1 MKVLSFKVP
10 EALDRK
16 LSAVVKRRG
25 VARSD
30 VVREAL
36 VHYLDNAREVR
47 RGSFLDLAG
56 ELVGCV
62 KDAPADLSSNPRH
75 LADFGK

>member
-1 MKVLSFKVP
+1 MKVLSFKISD
-10 EALDRK
+10 ALDRK

-25 VARSD
+25 LAKSD

-36 VHYLDNAREVR
+36 VRYFNSARKVP

-56 ELVGCV
+56 DLVGCV
-62 KDAPADLSSNPRH
+62 KDAPADLSSNPRC